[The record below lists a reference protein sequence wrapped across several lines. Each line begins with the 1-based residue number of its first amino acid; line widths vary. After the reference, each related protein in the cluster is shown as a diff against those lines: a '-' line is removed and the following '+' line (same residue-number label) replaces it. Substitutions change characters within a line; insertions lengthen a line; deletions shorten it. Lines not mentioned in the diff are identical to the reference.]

1 MPSKQIYGRNNM
13 VMIDQHNKIYG
24 SLGIAE
30 PFVYNTVE
38 SNSLL
43 TMSNCREGPFNTA
56 RANRLQS
63 RERNC
68 LTKVVALKN
77 V

>member
-1 MPSKQIYGRNNM
+1 MPSKQVYGRNNM

-43 TMSNCREGPFNTA
+43 TMSNCREGPFNTEVTELSVYGKSEQA
-56 RANRLQS
+56 TTTGAQL
-63 RERNC
+63 
-68 LTKVVALKN
+68 
-77 V
+77 